1 MNAVTPLRLA
11 AWASALACVLAAE
24 PIGSPET
31 ARPLLGLAIEFQK
44 PPSAEVERRALNE
57 VRATGVDFFL
67 LSLSWSQAEPSP
79 RKYRVAEVTRT
90 ARILRQSGATL
101 HLDLP
106 LVSGR
111 RRDVPKD
118 LGGTAFDDP
127 KLSLRL
133 GELLEALAPAL
144 ADVSSLSLGYEAD
157 AYFADKPD
165 ELKAY
170 LRLFAG
176 AVEFLHTLA
185 PRLAIGV
192 TTAAPTES
200 VAPEVAA
207 QLHQKSPVLFYLY
220 APFERGKPFWH
231 RAPGSLESDW
241 KKLLDAVKGRPIAFP
256 EVSFSSSPENGSS
269 PEKQAEF
276 VRRLRRFLAS
286 ADGTRL
292 LFARYVGWRDPPAG
306 TYAVAPGAPDAAR
319 RKAAFF
325 ANRGLQEADGAPK
338 PAWKEWVRAAR

>member
-1 MNAVTPLRLA
+1 MKAVTSFRSA
-11 AWASALACVLAAE
+11 AWAFALACVLAAE
-24 PIGSPET
+24 PAGTPE
-31 ARPLLGLAIEFQK
+31 APRPLLGLAIEFQK
-44 PPSAEVERRALNE
+44 PPAAAVERRALAE

-79 RKYRVAEVTRT
+79 RTYQVEQITRT

-111 RRDVPKD
+111 RRDVPRD
-118 LGGTAFDDP
+118 LAGSAFDDP

-133 GELLEALAPAL
+133 GNLLEALAPAL
-144 ADVSSLSLGYEAD
+144 ADISTLSLGYEAD
-157 AYFADKPD
+157 AYFADKPE

-176 AVEFLHTLA
+176 AVEFLHKLA
-185 PRLAIGV
+185 PRLAVGV
-192 TTAAPTES
+192 TTATPTES
-200 VAPEVAA
+200 VAPGVAA
-207 QLHQKSPVLFYLY
+207 QLHQTSPVLFYLY
-220 APFERGKPFWH
+220 APFERGRRFWH
-231 RAPGSLESDW
+231 RAPGALETDW
-241 KKLLDAVKGRPIAFP
+241 RNLLNAVKGRPIAFP

-286 ADGTRL
+286 ADGRSL

-306 TYAVAPGAPDAAR
+306 TYPVNSGTPDALR
-319 RKAAFF
+319 RQAAFF
-325 ANRGLQEADGAPK
+325 ANRGLQEASGAPK
-338 PAWKEWVRAAR
+338 PAWKDWVRAAR

>member
-1 MNAVTPLRLA
+1 V
-11 AWASALACVLAAE
+11 SALAFACLLAAE
-24 PIGSPET
+24 PVEAPET
-31 ARPLLGLAIEFQK
+31 AHPSLGLAIEFQK
-44 PPSAEVERRALNE
+44 PPAAEVERRALNE
-57 VRATGVDFFL
+57 VQATGVDFFL
-67 LSLSWSQAEPSP
+67 LTLSWSQAEPSP
-79 RKYRVAEVTRT
+79 RKYQVAEVTRT

-111 RRDVPKD
+111 RRDVPRD
-118 LGGTAFDDP
+118 LAGSAFDDP

-133 GELLEALAPAL
+133 GKLLEALAPAL
-144 ADVSSLSLGYEAD
+144 ADISTLSLGYEAD
-157 AYFADKPD
+157 AYFADKPE

-176 AVEFLHTLA
+176 AVEFLHALA

-231 RAPGSLESDW
+231 RAPGALESDW

-276 VRRLRRFLAS
+276 IRRLRGFLAS
-286 ADGTRL
+286 TDGRRL

-306 TYAVAPGAPDAAR
+306 TYAMDPGAPEAAR
-319 RKAAFF
+319 RRVAFF
-325 ANRGLQEADGAPK
+325 ANRGLKKDNGEPK
-338 PAWKEWVRAAR
+338 PAWKEWARGQK